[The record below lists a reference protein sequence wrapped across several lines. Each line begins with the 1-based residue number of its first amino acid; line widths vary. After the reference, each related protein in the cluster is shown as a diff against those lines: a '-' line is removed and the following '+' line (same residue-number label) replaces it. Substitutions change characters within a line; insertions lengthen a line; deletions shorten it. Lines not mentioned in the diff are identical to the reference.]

1 MKNICI
7 FGDSLAKGV
16 IMNEEKEKYLI
27 SDSGFASLMEKKCGF
42 SVRNY
47 AKFGCTIEKGAGI
60 IEKHIADI
68 ESSDTIML
76 EFGGNDSDHIWS
88 EVSENPDRSHFAN
101 TEITTFTDIYEN
113 IVKRLINMGKE
124 IIILNLPPIDANK
137 YFSWIS
143 RGKNS
148 ENIKKWLGS
157 IEYIYRWHEM
167 YNAAVCRVARK
178 MKVKLIDMRSCF
190 LEKRNFSD
198 YICLDGIHPNEKGQ
212 RLMLDAISFSLCCHS

>member
-27 SDSGFASLMEKKCGF
+27 SDCGFASLMEKQGDFCI
-42 SVRNY
+42 RNY
-47 AKFGCTIEKGAGI
+47 AKFGCTIEKGAKI
-60 IEKHIADI
+60 IEKHIGDI
-68 ESSDTIML
+68 AASDTVIL

-88 EVSENPDRSHFAN
+88 EVSDHPEENHFAN
-101 TEITTFTDIYEN
+101 TEIKTFTDIYES
-113 IVKRLINMGKE
+113 IVNKLISMGKE
-124 IIILNLPPIDANK
+124 IIILTLPPIDAEK

-143 RGKNS
+143 RGKNAG
-148 ENIKKWLGS
+148 NIKKWLGS

-178 MKVKLIDMRSCF
+178 MKVRLIDLRSYF
-190 LEKRNFSD
+190 LEKRNLSE

-212 RLMLDAISFSLCCHS
+212 RLMLDAISSQL